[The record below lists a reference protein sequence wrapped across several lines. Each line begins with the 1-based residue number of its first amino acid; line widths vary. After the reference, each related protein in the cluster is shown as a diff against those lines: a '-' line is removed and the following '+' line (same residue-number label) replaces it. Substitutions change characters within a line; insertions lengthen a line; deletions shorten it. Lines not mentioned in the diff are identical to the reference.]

1 MSNAT
6 AYQALESDDRMGR
19 ASVTGSVGIPD
30 STLCYMPGP
39 DATLEFLT
47 APDEYVSANAFKI
60 IVGDYLSSH
69 LVSTLFG
76 GEYVLQAL
84 YDSPWVV
91 SDDNG
96 NPGSPYGYIYSP
108 AIGSSSLRPRFA
120 DDTEGLNSLHEW
132 GGTID
137 VYDMGAF
144 NGWLSHLSAD
154 NAATIQNAM
163 RGGSLAD
170 GKTII
175 VRLVNRETGETTNI
189 TPTAKRAT
197 GPLLG
202 RVRARL
208 AQLARRR

>member
-6 AYQALESDDRMGR
+6 AYQALDSDPRMVR
-19 ASVTGSVGIPD
+19 ATVTSSVCIPD
-30 STLCYMPGP
+30 STLCYMNGP

-47 APDEYVSANAFKI
+47 APDEHVSANSFKI
-60 IVGDYLSSH
+60 IVGDYLYNYM
-69 LVSTLFG
+69 VSTLFG
-76 GEYVLQAL
+76 GEYALQVLHN
-84 YDSPWVV
+84 SPWEA

-108 AIGSSSLRPRFA
+108 AIGSSSLLPRFA
-120 DDTEGLNSLHEW
+120 DDTEGLNSLYEW

-137 VYDMGAF
+137 VYDMDAF

-154 NAATIQNAM
+154 NAATIRNAM
-163 RGGSLAD
+163 RGGDLD
-170 GKTII
+170 NGKNIT
-175 VRLVNRETGETTNI
+175 VRLVNRETGETTSI

-197 GPLLG
+197 GPLG

-208 AQLARRR
+208 TQLAHRR

>member
-6 AYQALESDDRMGR
+6 AYQALDSDPRMGR
-19 ASVTGSVGIPD
+19 ATVTSSVCIPD
-30 STLCYMPGP
+30 STLCYVNGP

-47 APDEYVSANAFKI
+47 APDEHVSANAFKI
-60 IVGDYLSSH
+60 IVGDYLYNYM
-69 LVSTLFG
+69 VSTLFG
-76 GEYVLQAL
+76 CEYSLQVL
-84 YDSPWVV
+84 YNSPWEA

-120 DDTEGLNSLHEW
+120 DDTEGLNSLYEW

-137 VYDMGAF
+137 VYDMDAF

-154 NAATIQNAM
+154 NAATIRNAM
-163 RGGSLAD
+163 RGGDLD
-170 GKTII
+170 NGKSI
-175 VRLVNRETGETTNI
+175 VVRFVNRETGETTSI

-197 GPLLG
+197 WPLG

-208 AQLARRR
+208 TQLARRR

>member
-6 AYQALESDDRMGR
+6 AYQALDSDPRMGR
-19 ASVTGSVGIPD
+19 ATVTSSVCIPD
-30 STLCYMPGP
+30 STLCYVNGP

-47 APDEYVSANAFKI
+47 APDEHVSANAFKI
-60 IVGDYLSSH
+60 IVGDYLYNYM
-69 LVSTLFG
+69 VSTLFG
-76 GEYVLQAL
+76 GEYSLQVL
-84 YDSPWVV
+84 YNSPWEA

-120 DDTEGLNSLHEW
+120 DDTEGLNSLYEW

-137 VYDMGAF
+137 VYDMDAF

-154 NAATIQNAM
+154 NAATIRNAM
-163 RGGSLAD
+163 RGGDLD
-170 GKTII
+170 NGKSI
-175 VRLVNRETGETTNI
+175 VVRFVNRETGETTSI

-197 GPLLG
+197 WPLG

-208 AQLARRR
+208 TQLARRR

>member
-6 AYQALESDDRMGR
+6 AYQALDRDPRMGR
-19 ASVTGSVGIPD
+19 ATVTSSVCIPD
-30 STLCYMPGP
+30 STLCYVNGP

-47 APDEYVSANAFKI
+47 APDEHVSANAFKI
-60 IVGDYLSSH
+60 IVGDYLYNYM
-69 LVSTLFG
+69 VSTLFG
-76 GEYVLQAL
+76 GEYSLQVL
-84 YDSPWVV
+84 YNSPWEA

-108 AIGSSSLRPRFA
+108 AIGSSSLLPRFA
-120 DDTEGLNSLHEW
+120 DDTEGLNSLYEW

-137 VYDMGAF
+137 VYDMDAF

-154 NAATIQNAM
+154 NAATIRNAM
-163 RGGSLAD
+163 RGGDLD
-170 GKTII
+170 NGKNIT
-175 VRLVNRETGETTNI
+175 VRLVNRETGETTSI

-197 GPLLG
+197 GPLG

-208 AQLARRR
+208 TQLARRR

>member
-1 MSNAT
+1 MSDAT
-6 AYQALESDDRMGR
+6 AYQALESDPRMGR
-19 ASVTGSVGIPD
+19 ATVTSSVGIPD
-30 STLCYMPGP
+30 STLCYMNGP

-47 APDEYVSANAFKI
+47 APDEYVSADAFKI
-60 IVGDYLSSH
+60 IVGDYLNSYM
-69 LVSTLFG
+69 VSTLFG
-76 GEYVLQAL
+76 GEYALQVL
-84 YDSPWVV
+84 YDSPWVA

-120 DDTEGLNSLHEW
+120 DDTEGLNSLYEW

-137 VYDMGAF
+137 VYDMDAF

-154 NAATIQNAM
+154 NAATIRNAM
-163 RGGSLAD
+163 RGGDLNN
-170 GKTII
+170 GKNIT
-175 VRLVNRETGETTNI
+175 VRLVNRETGETTSI

-197 GPLLG
+197 GPLG

-208 AQLARRR
+208 TQLARRR

>member
-1 MSNAT
+1 
-6 AYQALESDDRMGR
+6 MGR
-19 ASVTGSVGIPD
+19 ATVTSSVCIPD
-30 STLCYMPGP
+30 STLCYMNGP

-47 APDEYVSANAFKI
+47 APDEHVSANAFKI
-60 IVGDYLSSH
+60 IVGDYLDSH
-69 LVSTLFG
+69 MVSTLFG
-76 GEYVLQAL
+76 GEYALQVL
-84 YDSPWVV
+84 YNSPWEA

-120 DDTEGLNSLHEW
+120 DDTEGLNSLYEW

-137 VYDMGAF
+137 VYDMDAF

-154 NAATIQNAM
+154 NAATIRNAM
-163 RGGSLAD
+163 RGGDLD
-170 GKTII
+170 NGKSI
-175 VRLVNRETGETTNI
+175 VVRFVNRETGETTSI

-197 GPLLG
+197 WPLG

-208 AQLARRR
+208 TQLARRR

>member
-6 AYQALESDDRMGR
+6 AYQALDSDPRMVR
-19 ASVTGSVGIPD
+19 ATVTSSICIPD
-30 STLCYMPGP
+30 STLCYMNGP

-47 APDEYVSANAFKI
+47 APDEHVSANAFKI
-60 IVGDYLSSH
+60 IVGDYLYNYM
-69 LVSTLFG
+69 VSTLFG
-76 GEYVLQAL
+76 GEYALQVL
-84 YDSPWVV
+84 YNSPWEA

-120 DDTEGLNSLHEW
+120 DDTEGLNSLYEW

-137 VYDMGAF
+137 VYDMDAF

-154 NAATIQNAM
+154 NAATIRNAM
-163 RGGSLAD
+163 RGGDLD
-170 GKTII
+170 NGKSI
-175 VRLVNRETGETTNI
+175 VVRFVNRETGETTSI

-197 GPLLG
+197 GPLG

-208 AQLARRR
+208 TQLARRR

>member
-19 ASVTGSVGIPD
+19 ASITGSVSIPD
-30 STLCYMPGP
+30 STLCYMNGP

-47 APDEYVSANAFKI
+47 APNEYVSANAFKI
-60 IVGDYLSSH
+60 IVGDHLSSH

-76 GEYVLQAL
+76 GEYVLQVL

-120 DDTEGLNSLHEW
+120 DDTEGLNSLYEW

-137 VYDMGAF
+137 VYDMDAF
-144 NGWLSHLSAD
+144 TGWLSHVSAD
-154 NAATIQNAM
+154 NAATIRNAM
-163 RGGSLAD
+163 RGGDLD
-170 GKTII
+170 NGKSIT
-175 VRLVNRETGETTNI
+175 VRLVNRETGETASVTS
-189 TPTAKRAT
+189 TAKRGT
-197 GPLLG
+197 GPLG
-202 RVRARL
+202 RVRSRL
-208 AQLARRR
+208 AQFARR